1 MSDTFFKISQIID
14 RPYNTGKFP
23 GEVFKAATFL
33 SEDAT
38 YYEREVYNVV
48 DLIGEIGGV
57 AEFFLILF
65 GLVIYPFS
73 KQSFNIENSEK
84 LFLAKS

>member
-1 MSDTFFKISQIID
+1 MSETFFKISQIID

-38 YYEREVYNVV
+38 YYEREVYNLV
-48 DLIGEIGGV
+48 DLIGELGGV
-57 AEFFLILF
+57 IEIFILMF
-65 GLVIYPFS
+65 GVMIFPIS
-73 KQSFNIENSEK
+73 K
-84 LFLAKS
+84 